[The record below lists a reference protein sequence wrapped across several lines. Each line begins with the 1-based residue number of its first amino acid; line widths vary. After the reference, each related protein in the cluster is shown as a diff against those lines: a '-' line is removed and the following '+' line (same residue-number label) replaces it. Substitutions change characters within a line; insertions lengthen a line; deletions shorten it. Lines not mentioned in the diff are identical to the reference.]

1 MDAMMAFLTGVWAFL
16 NSPVGMVIAVVA
28 VGAVLGWVKRARP
41 DWARYEGTLIEAVK
55 WAEKRIP
62 DDTLHAGSRRFDEA
76 LKYFLAVYAE
86 ANAGKAPSKALIA
99 AVEQGIS
106 TVHAQLEADGN
117 LDKDAT
123 RVAAPGDV
131 CPPRTQPGGVG
142 GAAVWLIGLIAL
154 AVACGGCQL
163 SGPQQYIVASESYSA
178 AVRTIT
184 TLSKAGIIPLADLE
198 RVQAVSDRLDAALD
212 EMRDAVVAGN
222 ALAADWYFRQA
233 QKLLDELIVLQLRAQ
248 TRAPAAKAAAPTTSR
263 TVSDGP
269 HPVGAGDPGGGPC
282 RCPGDRLNHP
292 DGPDDRTARRPGPDP
307 DGDGPPQRGEGRVR
321 RGAGAAAG
329 GGDVVSAAEQRE
341 LIRLLVEAEVEVEYD

>member
-117 LDKDAT
+117 LDKTPPAEDLALPPGESPGVNGGGKI
-123 RVAAPGDV
+123 VAG
-131 CPPRTQPGGVG
+131 
-142 GAAVWLIGLIAL
+142 LFIGLLAL

-341 LIRLLVEAEVEVEYD
+341 LIRLLVEAEVEYD